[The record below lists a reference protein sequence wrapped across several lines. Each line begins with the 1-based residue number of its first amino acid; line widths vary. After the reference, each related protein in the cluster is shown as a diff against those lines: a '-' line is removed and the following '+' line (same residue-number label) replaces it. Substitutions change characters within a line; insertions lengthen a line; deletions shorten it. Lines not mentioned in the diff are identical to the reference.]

1 MKRVLFRRILL
12 IYIIIAPLLLLS
24 LELYLS
30 REVKDSYIANLK
42 KSLGIQ
48 ARLIA
53 DQIPLSFSD
62 NLDAFCKQF
71 RDRTGARVTVI
82 DDSGKVLGDSD
93 EPANLMENHANRP
106 EIKEADISGVGSSMR
121 FSSTLSRNQFYLA
134 ISTDTEPKRF
144 LRLSMPLH
152 EVEQAVN
159 EIRMRVIIASLSILF
174 IALLTG
180 LFQTRKVTKSIEE
193 IAEFSKEVA
202 EGNLKKRLFLKNN
215 DELGQLGKNII
226 DMADELNAKLIQ
238 SEEEKW
244 KIAAIIQNMSDGLI
258 LTDTK
263 GRIILSNDAVS
274 KLFGISSGIDGKTLM
289 EAFRKAE
296 LMELID
302 MVVEGGHK
310 ISREIEI
317 AHPRELHLMVT
328 ASPFSSHKTIEELSG
343 VVLTFHDITRLKKLE
358 EVRKDFVANV
368 SHEIKTPITA
378 IKGFAETLLEG
389 ALDDRESAFKF
400 LETIK
405 SNSER
410 LNSLVNDL
418 LTLSRIELGDITIEK
433 TDVNPDEVTET
444 VFATL
449 KDKSDA
455 KGLYLKKEISPEVIR
470 INADR
475 DRLIQILINLVDNGI
490 KYTDKGG
497 VTIRIQNAKQS
508 DDLSLITQPSPLV
521 EILVEDTGIGIPKKH
536 LSRLGERF
544 YRVDRARS
552 RDLGGTGLGLAIVK
566 HLVKAHG
573 WDMEIQ
579 SSEGTGTKIR
589 LILPVA

>member
-62 NLDAFCKQF
+62 SLDAFCKQF
-71 RDRTGARVTVI
+71 KDRTGARVTVI

-93 EPANLMENHANRP
+93 EPANIMENHANRP

-121 FSSTLSRNQFYLA
+121 FSSTLRRNQFYLA
-134 ISTDTEPKRF
+134 VSTDTEPKRF
-144 LRLSMPLH
+144 LRLSMPLY

-159 EIRMRVIIASLSILF
+159 EIRMRVIIAPLSILF

-215 DELGQLGKNII
+215 DELSQLGKNII

-302 MVVEGGHK
+302 MVAEGGHK

-444 VFATL
+444 VFETL

-475 DRLIQILINLVDNGI
+475 GRLIQILINLVDNGI

-497 VTIRIQNAKQS
+497 VTIRIQNSEFKIQNEKETS
-508 DDLSLITQPSPLV
+508 DSSLV